1 MSPRRASTTAVLPSY
16 LGVVGTLHAGD
27 GSALRVIERDTQLVG
42 GHGRQPAVHD
52 GYIRVVS
59 WLPEQASRPE
69 AVLFDTFSDVSR
81 FFSQYRYSS
90 RAQLDISS
98 DARGFFIK
106 VTIRSR
112 GLLRKLTCLS
122 WVSVSLKYVRA
133 GKRDK
138 STEVTGLCSSSPSS
152 RSRVNRSMP
161 QVLATPLQKML
172 RTSSTEMMPKPS
184 VPDAVKVTV

>member
-16 LGVVGTLHAGD
+16 LDVVGTLHAGD

-52 GYIRVVS
+52 GCIRVVS

-69 AVLFDTFSDVSR
+69 AVLFDTF
-81 FFSQYRYSS
+81 
-90 RAQLDISS
+90 S

-138 STEVTGLCSSSPSS
+138 STEVTGLCSSPSS

-172 RTSSTEMMPKPS
+172 RTGSTEMMPKPS

>member
-16 LGVVGTLHAGD
+16 LDVVGTLHAGD
-27 GSALRVIERDTQLVG
+27 GSVLRVIERDTQLVG

-52 GYIRVVS
+52 GCIRVVS

-81 FFSQYRYSS
+81 FFLQYRYSS
-90 RAQLDISS
+90 RRNWTYPAMPG
-98 DARGFFIK
+98 AFFIK

-138 STEVTGLCSSSPSS
+138 STEVTGLCSSPSS

>member
-1 MSPRRASTTAVLPSY
+1 MSPRRASTTAALPSY
-16 LGVVGTLHAGD
+16 LDVVGTLHAGD

-42 GHGRQPAVHD
+42 GGMDAAGRSRWLHPRRKLVAGAGQPSR
-52 GYIRVVS
+52 GGVVRHIQQCQPVF
-59 WLPEQASRPE
+59 LTVQIFQP
-69 AVLFDTFSDVSR
+69 V
-81 FFSQYRYSS
+81 
-90 RAQLDISS
+90 QLDISS

-138 STEVTGLCSSSPSS
+138 STEVTGLCSSPSS

>member
-1 MSPRRASTTAVLPSY
+1 MDAAGRSRWLHPRRKLVAGAGQPSRG
-16 LGVVGTLHAGD
+16 GVVRH
-27 GSALRVIERDTQLVG
+27 IQQC
-42 GHGRQPAVHD
+42 QPVFLTVQ
-52 GYIRVVS
+52 IFQ
-59 WLPEQASRPE
+59 P
-69 AVLFDTFSDVSR
+69 
-81 FFSQYRYSS
+81 
-90 RAQLDISS
+90 AQLDISS

-138 STEVTGLCSSSPSS
+138 STEVTGLCSSPSS

>member
-1 MSPRRASTTAVLPSY
+1 MSPRHASTTAALPSY
-16 LGVVGTLHAGD
+16 LDVVGTLHAGD

-42 GHGRQPAVHD
+42 RHGRQPAVHD
-52 GYIRVVS
+52 GCIRVVS
-59 WLPEQASRPE
+59 WLPEQPSRPE
-69 AVLFDTFSDVSR
+69 AVLFGTFSDVSR

-138 STEVTGLCSSSPSS
+138 STEVTGLCSSPSS

>member
-16 LGVVGTLHAGD
+16 LDVVGTLHAGD

-42 GHGRQPAVHD
+42 RHGRQPAVHD
-52 GYIRVVS
+52 GCIRVVS
-59 WLPEQASRPE
+59 WLPEQPSRPE
-69 AVLFDTFSDVSR
+69 AVLFGTFSDVSR

-138 STEVTGLCSSSPSS
+138 STEVTGLCSSPSS
-152 RSRVNRSMP
+152 RSRVKRSMP

>member
-1 MSPRRASTTAVLPSY
+1 MSPRRASTTASLPSY
-16 LGVVGTLHAGD
+16 LDVVGTLHAGD

-42 GHGRQPAVHD
+42 RHGRQPAVHD
-52 GYIRVVS
+52 GCIRVVS
-59 WLPEQASRPE
+59 WLLEQPSRPE
-69 AVLFDTFSDVSR
+69 AVLFGTFSDVSR

-138 STEVTGLCSSSPSS
+138 STEVTGLCSSPSS